1 MTSLELRD
9 KRAGVIAQARKVME
23 VGNDRETGPTSE
35 DQAEFDRHMDEANKI
50 KARYES
56 MEKLETA
63 ERELDSPIQR
73 TGLPLPTD
81 FTPEGSAGNAR
92 ESRRPEVRRRN
103 YLESAQYREVFDQW
117 FTNGEFTRS
126 AIPVEFR
133 DTILG
138 TDTKGGYLSLPIQL
152 ANEVV
157 KQCYDLCFV
166 RQNARVITLGE
177 AKALG
182 IPQLGTRMADAN
194 WTTEVQAVTEDTTQ
208 AFTRRDLTPTL
219 LSKLCKISIRMLYG
233 ANDVESFVTEELGYK
248 FGITEEK
255 AYLTGTGSAQ
265 PLGIFVA
272 SANGIPAARDV
283 STGNTT
289 TAVVV
294 ANLYEM
300 KYSLKAPY
308 RNSPTCRWMWSRTA
322 INSIMQ
328 FKDSQNRYL
337 WEPSLQAGQPDRLLN
352 IMVSESEYVPNTFTT
367 GLYVGAIGDLRY
379 YWIAQTDSFQIQRL
393 VERYADTNEVGF
405 IGRWYLDGSPV
416 LGEAFARS
424 KLA

>member
-1 MTSLELRD
+1 MTSVELRE
-9 KRAGVIAQARKVME
+9 KRAGLVAQARKVME
-23 VGNDRETGPTSE
+23 VANEREGGPTAE
-35 DQAEFDRHMDEANKI
+35 DQVEFDRLMADCDKI
-50 KARYES
+50 KTRYES
-56 MEKLETA
+56 MERVESA
-63 ERELDSPIQR
+63 ERSLDLPEERS
-73 TGLPLPTD
+73 GSPLPTD
-81 FTPEGSAGNAR
+81 AERADRNGTPRNVR
-92 ESRRPEVRRRN
+92 EYLSTPNYRSTFADWFKGGEVRNR
-103 YLESAQYREVFDQW
+103 
-117 FTNGEFTRS
+117 
-126 AIPVEFR
+126 IPAEFR
-133 DTILG
+133 DTIIG
-138 TDTKGGYLSLPIQL
+138 TDTKGGYLALPIQL
-152 ANEVV
+152 ADDVIR
-157 KQCYDLCFV
+157 QCKDLCFV
-166 RQNARVITLGE
+166 RELGRIITMGE

-182 IPQLGTRMADAN
+182 VPQLGTRMADAN

-208 AFTRRDLTPTL
+208 AFTRRDLTPSL

-233 ANDVESFVTEELGYK
+233 SSNAEAFVMDELGYK

-255 AYLTGTGSAQ
+255 GYLTGTGSGQ

-289 TAVVV
+289 TAIV
-294 ANLYEM
+294 AQNVYEM

-308 RNSPTCRWMWSRTA
+308 RNSPTCRWLWSRTA

-352 IMVSESEYVPNTFTT
+352 IQVAESEYVPNTFTT
-367 GLYVGAIGDLRY
+367 GLYVGALGDLRY
-379 YWIAQTDSFQIQRL
+379 YWIAQTDVFMIQRL
-393 VERYADTNEVGF
+393 TERYADTNEVGF

-416 LGEAFARS
+416 LGEAFSRS